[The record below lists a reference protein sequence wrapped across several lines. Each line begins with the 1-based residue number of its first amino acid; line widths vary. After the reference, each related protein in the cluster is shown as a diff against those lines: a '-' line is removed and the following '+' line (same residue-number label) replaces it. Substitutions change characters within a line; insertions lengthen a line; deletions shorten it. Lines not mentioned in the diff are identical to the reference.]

1 MTYDDALAYLDEHA
15 TYEKTGRIT
24 SPSTDT
30 IAALCAAMGDPQ
42 HAAPVIHLTG
52 TNGKGSTAQMISRLL
67 VASGLTVGTYTS
79 PHLERVNERI
89 SRNLEPISDDD
100 FAEQIAAIA
109 DLEGIIG
116 RRPGYFEIVTAAA
129 FRWFADVAVDVMVI
143 EVGLLGR
150 WDATNVVDA
159 TVAVVTNI
167 GMDHTEFAGPT
178 LEHIAREKAGIIKPR
193 SATVVGETR
202 PELVSIF
209 AEAGGASMLVA
220 DDDFEV
226 LGNRLAVGGRL
237 IDIRTPTTIYTD
249 VYVPL
254 HGSHTRERT
263 PRWRWW
269 RSRPSSQLRCPR
281 MSCWRAFA
289 ETVMPGRFEVLGRQ
303 PLTIVD
309 GAHNPPGADT
319 SAQVFFDDF
328 DPEGRRILVVG
339 TLRDP
344 EEMLAAAAAPT
355 SSTSSSPAP
364 HPRREACRQP
374 MSPTPPAA
382 SVATT
387 SSCSTPSR
395 PPVSEPWSTPTAT
408 MQCSPPAA
416 STPPA
421 PPAPCSSATRTEG
434 PPSPDR
440 FRRHV

>member
-1 MTYDDALAYLDEHA
+1 MTYDDALRYLDEHA

-24 SPSTDT
+24 SPSIDT
-30 IAALCAAMGDPQ
+30 IAALCQAMGDPQ
-42 HAAPVIHLTG
+42 DAAPVIHVTG

-89 SRNLEPISDDD
+89 SRNLEPISDED

-116 RRPGYFEIVTAAA
+116 RRPGYFETVTAAA

-178 LEHIAREKAGIIKPR
+178 LEHIAREKAGIIKAR

-209 AEAGGASMLVA
+209 AEAGGAAMLVA

-226 LGNRLAVGGRL
+226 VGNRLAIGGRL
-237 IDIRTPTTIYTD
+237 VDIRTPTTIYTD
-249 VYVPL
+249 IYLPL
-254 HGSHTRERT
+254 HGAHQGSNAAVALVAVETFFAAPLPEDVV
-263 PRWRWW
+263 
-269 RSRPSSQLRCPR
+269 LEG
-281 MSCWRAFA
+281 FA
-289 ETVMPGRFEVLGRQ
+289 EVTMPGRFEVLGRQ

-319 SAQVFFDDF
+319 CAQVFFEDF

-344 EEMLAAAAAPT
+344 EEMLAALRADEFDIVFACTAPSPRGVKAAAV
-355 SSTSSSPAP
+355 ADAA
-364 HPRREACRQP
+364 RRLGCDDVYTFDTVEAACQRA
-374 MSPTPPAA
+374 MEYADGDDAILVTGSLYTVGAA
-382 SVATT
+382 RAVLQRYAN
-387 SSCSTPSR
+387 
-395 PPVSEPWSTPTAT
+395 
-408 MQCSPPAA
+408 
-416 STPPA
+416 
-421 PPAPCSSATRTEG
+421 
-434 PPSPDR
+434 
-440 FRRHV
+440 